1 MANEKKADKGSEQQF
16 AIQRVFVKDLS
27 FESPE
32 SPMIFTQDWKP
43 EMGLD
48 INTASNK
55 VVDDNYEVILTL
67 TVSVKSG
74 GKTAFIVEVKQAGIF
89 TVVGFAE
96 EDLKH
101 TLGSFCPSI
110 LYPYAR
116 EVVTS
121 AVMRGGFP
129 QLVLAPVNFEALYQQ
144 HKDQGTGGEE
154 QKETA

>member
-1 MANEKKADKGSEQQF
+1 MAEDKKKAKGKDQQF
-16 AIQRVFVKDLS
+16 AIQRVYVKDLS

-48 INTASNK
+48 INTASNS
-55 VVDDNYEVILTL
+55 VVDDNFEVILTL
-67 TVSVKSG
+67 TVTVKSG

-89 TVVGFAE
+89 TIVGFSD

-116 EVVTS
+116 EVVTT

-144 HKDQGTGGEE
+144 HKNKDSGDGA